1 MGIYKFIAKKL
12 VPILLVSSM
21 SLCLSVPAMAAE
33 EKEGES
39 SNMHAVSI
47 DYAPLTDDER
57 KALIREEMERLL
69 GPDAVYCMYFGDEDT
84 NGIMPINDIDEY
96 KTEYSPIKSVSISG
110 KPGGVLE
117 ASLSVSGPSD
127 QTYYLG
133 WTYTDAGGP
142 SVSKG
147 ISFAHP
153 FKFITV
159 SLSLGMVSNTDNY
172 GIEFGINDA
181 KPGVKYKV
189 TEVTKTY
196 DVQEYIIYKK
206 VYNDAGSYTW
216 EEWSGGKTET
226 VTNRNFKIV
235 QV

>member
-1 MGIYKFIAKKL
+1 MPTQTVISINRQTPIMG
-12 VPILLVSSM
+12 
-21 SLCLSVPAMAAE
+21 PATFYPRVVV
-33 EKEGES
+33 KRL
-39 SNMHAVSI
+39 
-47 DYAPLTDDER
+47 PLTDDER

-189 TEVTKTY
+189 TEVAQFAST
-196 DVQEYIIYKK
+196 DCPFRM
-206 VYNDAGSYTW
+206 NGAGSSV
-216 EEWSGGKTET
+216 EA
-226 VTNRNFKIV
+226 V
-235 QV
+235 